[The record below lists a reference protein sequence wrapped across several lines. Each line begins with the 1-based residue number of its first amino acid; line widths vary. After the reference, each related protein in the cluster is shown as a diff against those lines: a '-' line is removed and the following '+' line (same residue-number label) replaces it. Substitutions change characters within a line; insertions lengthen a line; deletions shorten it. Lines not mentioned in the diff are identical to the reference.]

1 MRHRTEAEWER
12 GDSSYMLGDVESVLD
27 NCAIPGE
34 VVKDKRMREAM
45 YYEGSRHR
53 NESSG
58 GSGISVPPGRAIVGK
73 S

>member
-1 MRHRTEAEWER
+1 MRHRTEAKRER
-12 GDSSYMLGDVESVLD
+12 GDSSYMLGNVESVPD
-27 NCAIPGE
+27 NCGIPGE

-58 GSGISVPPGRAIVGK
+58 GSGISAPPGGVIVGK